1 MKGELVEERND
12 LLLQRMYY
20 GIASKVKF
28 TLLLIGFL
36 EKIKFFTRLNLVDYN
51 GIRMTVKTD
60 GNLYKVLLSLTSN
73 LDIYHQIYVRQSK
86 MDYDDLIKIGIYH

>member
-20 GIASKVKF
+20 GIASKVKLL
-28 TLLLIGFL
+28 LLLIGFL
-36 EKIKFFTRLNLVDYN
+36 ENIKFFTRLNLVDYN

-73 LDIYHQIYVRQSK
+73 LDVYHQIYVS
-86 MDYDDLIKIGIYH
+86 

>member
-28 TLLLIGFL
+28 FVLLIGFL
-36 EKIKFFTRLNLVDYN
+36 RIFQVLYKIKLCGL
-51 GIRMTVKTD
+51 
-60 GNLYKVLLSLTSN
+60 
-73 LDIYHQIYVRQSK
+73 
-86 MDYDDLIKIGIYH
+86 